1 MLPSAKQSLQ
11 LGGLSSRAAAWTLI
25 LCFLAGVVGI
35 QIISRILHHYIPHHV
50 VDCDHSHGED
60 EEHSGHPH
68 SRRPSRSTHHSDHDA
83 ESHASHA
90 HHNSEMAMRESA
102 STLASNGTQGNTF
115 SNGTLDRRQS
125 LPYQLGSKVSGLVS
139 LKKPQCD
146 THGQCYGFS
155 EPCGFECF
163 NNISQRG
170 GSRQP
175 SYSSTGGSA
184 GGSFRHPGLARS
196 ATTSRVLPRVGEQ
209 TPLLHE
215 IREDATL
222 SPPKSA
228 SPVISANGFSR
239 PSSYTSLPP
248 PEDASTEGDC
258 EQFDEDDDEDEH
270 GHDHH
275 HHVPNNA
282 FLSIGLQTSIA
293 IAVHKLPEG
302 FITYATNHANPKLGF
317 SVFMAL
323 FIHNITEGFAMALPL
338 YLAINSRPKAMF
350 WSSLLGGVSQPL
362 GAGIAA
368 LWFKLAG
375 TGDSEPGEGVYGGMF
390 AITGE
395 LTLRAKEGQ
404 FPCSSIHSW
413 HHGFGG
419 VTIVLGELGLDAQS
433 EFVHG
438 VCFRGNGH
446 TWYQLSIDGVI
457 GRFNYSLL
465 AGFSYDVYECMMY
478 GEGSADRCFSFS
490 TEEQGTQQRHG
501 AVCSESACK

>member
-1 MLPSAKQSLQ
+1 MLPSAKQSLM

-25 LCFLAGVVGI
+25 LCFIAGVVGI

-50 VDCDHSHGED
+50 VDCDHSHEED
-60 EEHSGHPH
+60 EEHAIVH
-68 SRRPSRSTHHSDHDA
+68 SRQPSRS
-83 ESHASHA
+83 A
-90 HHNSEMAMRESA
+90 HHHDHETEHHHGHSHPNSEMTMRDSA
-102 STLASNGTQGNTF
+102 STLAPNSTQSSSHSNGG
-115 SNGTLDRRQS
+115 LDRRQS
-125 LPYQLGSKVSGLVS
+125 LPYQLGNKVSELVS
-139 LKKPQCD
+139 LQKPQCD

-163 NNISQRG
+163 KIISKRG
-170 GSRQP
+170 GSRQA
-175 SYSSTGGSA
+175 SYSSTTESGGGSL
-184 GGSFRHPGLARS
+184 RHPGLKRS
-196 ATTSRVLPRVGEQ
+196 ATTSRVVPRVGEQ
-209 TPLLHE
+209 TPLLQD

-222 SPPKSA
+222 SPPKTA

-248 PEDASTEGDC
+248 PGDASTEGDEC
-258 EQFDEDDDEDEH
+258 EQFDEGEEEDEH

-302 FITYATNHANPKLGF
+302 FITYATNHANPRLGF

-338 YLAINSRPKAMF
+338 YLAINSRAKAMF

-375 TGDSEPGEGVYGGMF
+375 VRDSEPGEGVYGGMF
-390 AITGE
+390 AVTG
-395 LTLRAKEGQ
+395 K
-404 FPCSSIHSW
+404 SS
-413 HHGFGG
+413 
-419 VTIVLGELGLDAQS
+419 
-433 EFVHG
+433 
-438 VCFRGNGH
+438 
-446 TWYQLSIDGVI
+446 
-457 GRFNYSLL
+457 
-465 AGFSYDVYECMMY
+465 
-478 GEGSADRCFSFS
+478 
-490 TEEQGTQQRHG
+490 
-501 AVCSESACK
+501 